1 MLWLLELACAQ
12 IMIELS
18 ENEIA
23 AASEGLSKRTHFF
36 KRIYA
41 DGVQKYIDR
50 LEAIGFLG
58 KELLLG
64 CGMRFWTM
72 GGSNEFPNWFGCRYR
87 RL

>member
-1 MLWLLELACAQ
+1 
-12 IMIELS
+12 MIELS

-23 AASEGLSKRTHFF
+23 AASEGLSKRDSLFF

-58 KELLLG
+58 KELLLW
-64 CGMRFWTM
+64 MRDAVLDN
-72 GGSNEFPNWFGCRYR
+72 GR
-87 RL
+87 